1 MAKCGTCGKPCPEG
15 VIRFPDKAAF
25 SAFIKERIARQSMK
39 GWRRVT
45 ADGNPISRS
54 AEGRGSLRSTLLP
67 GVNVYYDTHRRHPMG
82 RTNVVL
88 DDRLVE
94 EAKKLAG
101 EKTARE
107 TIDLALREFVA
118 RRKRRDI
125 LAWEG
130 KLRWEG
136 DLDRI
141 RRPR

>member
-1 MAKCGTCGKPCPEG
+1 
-15 VIRFPDKAAF
+15 
-25 SAFIKERIARQSMK
+25 
-39 GWRRVT
+39 
-45 ADGNPISRS
+45 
-54 AEGRGSLRSTLLP
+54 
-67 GVNVYYDTHRRHPMG
+67 MG

-88 DDRLVE
+88 DEKLIE

-118 RRKRRDI
+118 RRKRLEI

-136 DLDRI
+136 DLDRM

>member
-1 MAKCGTCGKPCPEG
+1 
-15 VIRFPDKAAF
+15 
-25 SAFIKERIARQSMK
+25 
-39 GWRRVT
+39 
-45 ADGNPISRS
+45 
-54 AEGRGSLRSTLLP
+54 
-67 GVNVYYDTHRRHPMG
+67 MG

-101 EKTARE
+101 EKTARK

-130 KLRWEG
+130 KVRWVG
-136 DLDRI
+136 NLDRI